1 MKTNNLILRKKMM
14 RLRYMARASEY
25 KNSVALMKRSLI
37 ALGVEAKNREEAII
51 IGCNLLVDEKAVTS
65 EYYESILKI
74 LELYGP
80 YFVVAPHFAIPH
92 ARNEKD
98 CVKKLAVSFV
108 RLSKPVNFGHSEND
122 PVDMILTIATPDE
135 SSHMK
140 FLSGVSNLLMS
151 KEIEILKYGSTEE
164 VRILLNSLLSGG

>member
-1 MKTNNLILRKKMM
+1 
-14 RLRYMARASEY
+14 MARKSEY

-51 IGCNLLVDEKAVTS
+51 IGCNLLMDEKAVTY
-65 EYYESILKI
+65 EYCESILKM

-108 RLSKPVNFGHSEND
+108 RLSKPVYFDHSEND
-122 PVDMILTIATPDE
+122 PVDMILTIASPDE

-140 FLSGVSNLLMS
+140 FLSRVGNLLMS
-151 KEIEILKYGSTEE
+151 REVEVLKYGSTDD
-164 VRILLNSLLSGG
+164 VRIFLNSLLNGE

>member
-1 MKTNNLILRKKMM
+1 
-14 RLRYMARASEY
+14 MARKSEY

-51 IGCNLLVDEKAVTS
+51 IGCNLLMDEKAVTY
-65 EYYESILKI
+65 EYCESILKM

-108 RLSKPVNFGHSEND
+108 RLSKPVYFDHSEND
-122 PVDMILTIATPDE
+122 PVDMILTIASPDE

-140 FLSGVSNLLMS
+140 FLSRVGNLLMS
-151 KEIEILKYGSTEE
+151 REVEILKYGSTDD
-164 VRILLNSLLSGG
+164 VRIFLNSLLNGE

>member
-1 MKTNNLILRKKMM
+1 M
-14 RLRYMARASEY
+14 RPRYMARKSEY

-51 IGCNLLVDEKAVTS
+51 IGCNLLMDEKAVTY
-65 EYYESILKI
+65 EYCESILKM

-108 RLSKPVNFGHSEND
+108 RLSKPVYFDHSEND
-122 PVDMILTIATPDE
+122 PVDMILTIASPDE

-140 FLSGVSNLLMS
+140 FLSRVGNLLMS
-151 KEIEILKYGSTEE
+151 REVEILKYGSTDD
-164 VRILLNSLLSGG
+164 VRIFLNSLLNGE

>member
-1 MKTNNLILRKKMM
+1 
-14 RLRYMARASEY
+14 MARKSEY
-25 KNSVALMKRSLI
+25 KNSVALMKRILI

-51 IGCNLLVDEKAVTS
+51 IGCNLLMDEKAVTY
-65 EYYESILKI
+65 EYCESILKM

-108 RLSKPVNFGHSEND
+108 RLSKPVYFDHPEND
-122 PVDMILTIATPDE
+122 PVDMILTIASPDE

-140 FLSGVSNLLMS
+140 FLSRVGNLLMS
-151 KEIEILKYGSTEE
+151 REVEILKYGSTDD
-164 VRILLNSLLSGG
+164 VRIFLNSLLNGE

>member
-1 MKTNNLILRKKMM
+1 M
-14 RLRYMARASEY
+14 RPRYMARKSEY

-51 IGCNLLVDEKAVTS
+51 IGCNLLMDEKAVTY
-65 EYYESILKI
+65 EYCESILKM

-108 RLSKPVNFGHSEND
+108 RLSKPVYFDHSEND
-122 PVDMILTIATPDE
+122 PVDIILTIASPDE

-140 FLSGVSNLLMS
+140 FLSRVGNLLMS
-151 KEIEILKYGSTEE
+151 REVEILKYGSTDD
-164 VRILLNSLLSGG
+164 VRIFLNSLLNGE